1 MGESHFHWWNYLLCT
16 KVFSHL
22 KKKTLEY
29 FTILKNN
36 NLYVHVSFF
45 FVLNFSMKHF
55 FLIILFVKV
64 LLLQCFH
71 IDNQSYLSVFQ
82 YFKTWLMGSIKWR
95 FDISGG
101 ITPRMCLPQFF
112 AQTRNFHKNTHT
124 LNIYTSQHIE
134 NIMNCKRKSHDGI
147 TCDSIEWDYIIIIKV
162 AFFVLC
168 FFS

>member
-1 MGESHFHWWNYLLCT
+1 
-16 KVFSHL
+16 
-22 KKKTLEY
+22 LEY